1 MTISRRD
8 FLRLSCCS
16 AAVGMA
22 SNFSKF
28 GLINAMAAPAA
39 DYKALVCI
47 FMFGGNDANN
57 MVVPLGSADYGSYA
71 RIRGG
76 LALPQASLLP
86 VMPPSAG
93 VPFGLHPNLPELQSL
108 FNQKK
113 LAMLSNVGVLVRPV
127 TRAQYLAR
135 TVVVPSHLFS
145 HADQQAQ
152 WQTSIPVGLGDTG
165 WAGRTADKIEK
176 IYGKQPFP
184 TVVSVAGTN
193 IFCAGVDTRP
203 ATVSPGSSQ
212 ALSGFDGSAESN
224 ARFSALQQLL
234 TFDTGISLI
243 QAASGTTTN
252 ALKNGEILAAA
263 LASVSPL
270 ATAFPTTDLGKQLA
284 QVAKLIQVRSALGL
298 KRQIFFCSLQG
309 FDTHSD
315 QLNHQQNLY
324 SNLAP
329 AMAAF
334 DNATTEMG
342 VESQVSSFTLSD
354 FGRTYLPASGGGTD
368 HAWGS
373 HQFIMG
379 GAVQGGDF
387 YGTFPTLAL
396 GGPDDTGDEG
406 RWIPTTSL
414 DQYAATLAS
423 WFGVPAADLPS
434 VFPNLGNFANPTL
447 KFLG

>member
-1 MTISRRD
+1 MTVSRRD

-22 SNFSKF
+22 ANFSKF
-28 GLINAMAAPAA
+28 GLINAMAAPAD

-47 FMFGGNDANN
+47 FLFGGNDANN
-57 MVVPLGSADYGSYA
+57 MVVPLSSTDYGNYA
-71 RIRGG
+71 KVRGA

-93 VPFGLHPNLPELQSL
+93 APFGLHPNLPELQSL

-113 LAMLSNVGVLVRPV
+113 LAVLTNVGVLVKPV

-135 TVVVPSHLFS
+135 SAAVPSHLFS

-152 WQTSIPVGLGDTG
+152 WQTSIPSGMSDTG
-165 WAGRTADKIEK
+165 WAGRTADKIEA
-176 IYGKQPFP
+176 IYGKPTFP

-193 IFCAGVDTRP
+193 IFCDGISTHP
-203 ATVSPGSSQ
+203 ATISPDSSQ
-212 ALSGFDGSAESN
+212 LLSGFNGSAESN
-224 ARFSALQQLL
+224 ARMSALQQLL
-234 TFDTGISLI
+234 TFDSGMSLI
-243 QAASGTTTN
+243 QAASGTTAN
-252 ALKNGEILAAA
+252 ALKNGDLLAKA
-263 LASVSPL
+263 LASVTAL
-270 ATAFPTTDLGKQLA
+270 ATPFPATSLGKQLG
-284 QVAKLIQVRSALGL
+284 QIAKLIQVRAALGL

-315 QLNHQQNLY
+315 QLNHHQALY
-324 SNLAP
+324 SQVAP

-334 DNATTEMG
+334 ENATIEMG
-342 VESQVSSFTLSD
+342 VEPQVTSFTLSD
-354 FGRTYLPASGGGTD
+354 FGRTFLPASGGGTD

-387 YGTFPTLAL
+387 YGKFPSLAL
-396 GGPDDTGDEG
+396 SGPDDTGDEG

-434 VFPNLGNFANPTL
+434 VFPNIGNFANPTL